1 MTAEDVL
8 ASFEYWLN
16 YGNNDDIKDII
27 MGYGISEKNY
37 LFYIELKEVY
47 APFLGRISNYV
58 DNQRLVIMP
67 KEVAVTGNEDTL
79 IEIPCGTGPYK
90 FTDWIP
96 GKYCKLTRFDDYTP
110 FTGVPSSGYSGQKTA
125 YFKEVYFRFL
135 SDSDAR
141 LSALRS
147 GKIHYAGKIT
157 LDEYEVLAD
166 DTKLKAILGPLKKQ
180 NMFIF
185 NCGIAPFNNVNAR
198 LAVMTGI
205 DIDAIANIAV
215 SNNSN
220 YWSDEAS
227 IFGSSS
233 SWNSPDSGEE
243 IYNTHD
249 MDKAKKYLELS
260 GYDDIPVILM
270 VNNKDLTQFL
280 AAKVFQTQLDE
291 IGFNTK
297 LVSLDQGTLNN
308 INSGLEGWNVYTTTF
323 DTTYYDP
330 LVYSTLINQNAWI
343 THWDDNDAK
352 IMNSIYN
359 KMATETDPS
368 KRLEIVKEWN
378 DEFYRTA
385 PAIKTFSYRS
395 AYLFCNNFES
405 TWMNELGVIPEG
417 IAYNAWFGCT
427 SDTNNQ

>member
-8 ASFEYWLN
+8 ASFEYWLK
-16 YGNNDDIKDII
+16 YGNNDDIKDKI

-110 FTGVPSSGYSGQKTA
+110 FTEVPSSGYSGQKTA

-147 GKIHYAGKIT
+147 GEIHYAGKIT

-166 DTKLKAILGPLKKQ
+166 DTELKAILGPLKKQ

-198 LAVMTGI
+198 LAVLTGI

-227 IFGSSS
+227 VFGSSS

-260 GYDDIPVILM
+260 GYDDTPVILM

-297 LVSLDQGTLNN
+297 LVSLDQDTLNN
-308 INSGLEGWNVYTTTF
+308 INSGLEGWNIYTTTF

-352 IMNSIYN
+352 IMNSIFN

-405 TWMNELGVIPEG
+405 IWMNELGVIPEG
-417 IAYNAWFGCT
+417 IAYNAWFKNT